1 MRPPDPKHLA
11 AFPTL
16 ISQWDIIGHPCEN
29 VAVQMINECDNVGHH
44 RLVQGG
50 RSSYITGNEQFL
62 SDKRLVDL
70 WKTIQSCC
78 DTYCEEA
85 GIDYTLISTS
95 WFNTMEEGNSVGTH
109 RHERSVISG
118 AYYPY
123 CEEESG
129 PLMLESP
136 LQPLRMNDCIIKPT
150 YYSRYDLDIQTR
162 TGLLVIFPS
171 WLRHYVAPNPSKK
184 RYVIS
189 FNTIRNADRGYMRTV
204 KDYRTERHERDNT

>member
-1 MRPPDPKHLA
+1 MRPEAKHFA

-16 ISQWDIIGHPCEN
+16 VSSWDIIGHPCES
-29 VAVQMINECDNVGHH
+29 VAVQMINESKDVAQH
-44 RLVQGG
+44 RLVKGG
-50 RSSYITGNEQFL
+50 TSSYITGDEQLL
-62 SDKRLVDL
+62 SDKRLTDL
-70 WKTIQSCC
+70 WKTLQSCC
-78 DTYCEEA
+78 DEYCEEA

-95 WFNTMEEGNSVGTH
+95 WFNTMSEGNSVTAH

-123 CEEESG
+123 CDEESG
-129 PLMLESP
+129 PLVLESP

-171 WLRHYVAPNPSKK
+171 WLKHYVEPNPGKK

-189 FNTIRNADRGYMRTV
+189 FNTIRAMDRVYLKTI
-204 KDYRTERHERDNT
+204 KDYRMEKPDAS

>member
-1 MRPPDPKHLA
+1 MRPEAKHFA

-16 ISQWDIIGHPCEN
+16 VSSWDIIGHPCES
-29 VAVQMINECDNVGHH
+29 VAVQMINESNNVAQH
-44 RLVQGG
+44 RLVKGG
-50 RSSYITGNEQFL
+50 TSSYITGDEQFL
-62 SDKRLVDL
+62 SDKRLTDL
-70 WKTIQSCC
+70 WKTLQSCC
-78 DTYCEEA
+78 DEYCEEA

-95 WFNTMEEGNSVGTH
+95 WFNTMSEGNSVTAH

-123 CEEESG
+123 CDEESG
-129 PLMLESP
+129 PLVLESP

-162 TGLLVIFPS
+162 TGLVVIFPS
-171 WLRHYVAPNPSKK
+171 WLKHYVEPNPSKK

-189 FNTIRNADRGYMRTV
+189 FNTIRSMDRVYLNTI
-204 KDYRTERHERDNT
+204 KDYRMEKPNES

>member
-1 MRPPDPKHLA
+1 MRVEPKHFA

-16 ISQWDIIGHPCEN
+16 VSSWDIIGHPCES
-29 VAVQMINECDNVGHH
+29 VAVQMINESKDVAQH
-44 RLVQGG
+44 RLVKGG
-50 RSSYITGNEQFL
+50 VSSYITGDEQFL
-62 SDKRLVDL
+62 SDERLRDL

-78 DTYCEEA
+78 DEYCEEA

-95 WFNTMEEGNSVGTH
+95 WFNTMSEGNSVTAH

-123 CEEESG
+123 CDEESA
-129 PLMLESP
+129 PLVLESP

-150 YYSRYDLDIQTR
+150 YYNRYDLDIPTR

-171 WLRHYVAPNPSKK
+171 WLRHYVEPNPGKK

-189 FNTIRNADRGYMRTV
+189 FNTIRSMDRVYLKTI
-204 KDYRTERHERDNT
+204 KDYRMEKPRES